1 MLSLLQIRN
10 FTIVEALDLEWSRGF
25 TAITGETG
33 AGKSIVVEA
42 LVLLLGGRGDSS
54 AIRAGS
60 DKAEL
65 TAEFD
70 LKGNSQALAW
80 LDAAG
85 MDGGDVCLLR
95 RVITDNGRSRA
106 WINGSAV
113 TLTQLQELGEHLVEI
128 HGQNQHIRLTQT
140 REQFRLLD
148 SASPAG
154 TDLATALR
162 AVAGH
167 HAAWKQTD
175 QALQALQQQRAVS
188 PDDLD
193 LLHYQIEE
201 LEQSALT
208 AETLAAL
215 ESEHRL
221 LARGS
226 DVISSLH
233 AALAL
238 LEADETGVVQQVHQ
252 ALQQLEPHASLKR
265 DIGNAAKALQEASIN
280 CEEARVSLQAAVSR
294 IDLSPQRLAELDATL
309 ARLHDLARKHRVDV
323 RQLGE
328 VLVELKSR
336 REAAANL
343 DQRRRELSQRCAKH
357 LQAYRQTSQ
366 ELSRARQDR
375 ATQLCGAVTEL
386 MQVLGMAGGC
396 FDIRITHD
404 PAAKPSSRGDDQ
416 LEFLVSANPGI
427 APGPLRKIASGG
439 ELSRISLALKVA
451 AAQGQTA
458 PTQIFDEVDAG
469 IGGATANTVGR
480 LLQRVC
486 GAAPGDSDAESAAAS
501 QALCVTHLAQVA
513 VHADQQFRVVKRADD
528 HHTSVDVHL
537 LQVDERVDEIA
548 RMLGGTLTDQSR
560 AHARELL
567 GSGGQK

>member
-10 FTIVEALDLEWSRGF
+10 FAIVESLELEWSAGF

-33 AGKSIVVEA
+33 AGKSIVVDA
-42 LVLLLGGRGDSS
+42 LALLLGGRGDSS

-70 LKGNSQALAW
+70 LQGNAQALAW

-85 MDGGDVCLLR
+85 IGGGEVCLLR

-106 WINGSAV
+106 WINGTAV

-148 SASPAG
+148 SANPAG
-154 TDLATALR
+154 TDLACALR
-162 AVAGH
+162 AVADH
-167 HAAWKQTD
+167 HTRWKETD
-175 QALQALQQQRAVS
+175 QALQALQQQRALS
-188 PDDLD
+188 PGDLD

-201 LEQSALT
+201 LEQFALG
-208 AETLAAL
+208 AEALAAL
-215 ESEHRL
+215 ESEHHL
-221 LARGS
+221 LAHGS
-226 DVISSLH
+226 DVNSGLQ
-233 AALAL
+233 AALDL

-252 ALQQLEPHASLKR
+252 ALQRLQPHAALNR
-265 DIGNAAKALQEASIN
+265 DMANAAKALQEASIN
-280 CEEARVSLQAAVSR
+280 CEEARLSLQAAMSR
-294 IDLSPQRLAELDATL
+294 MDLSPQRLAELDATL
-309 ARLHDLARKHRVDV
+309 ARLYDLARKHRVEA

-336 REAAANL
+336 YATAANL
-343 DQRRRELSQRCAKH
+343 DQRRRELSKTCAEH
-357 LQAYRQTSQ
+357 LQRYRQASQ
-366 ELSRARQDR
+366 QLSLARQER
-375 ATQLCGAVTEL
+375 AAQLSSSVTEL
-386 MQVLGMAGGC
+386 MQLLGMAGGC
-396 FDIRITHD
+396 FDIRISHD
-404 PAAKPSSRGDDQ
+404 PTAKPSPRGDDR

-469 IGGATANTVGR
+469 IGGAAANAVGR
-480 LLQRVC
+480 LLQRVS
-486 GAAPGDSDAESAAAS
+486 GAPLGGSDSAAAS

-513 VHADQQFRVVKRADD
+513 VYAEQQFRVVKRADD
-528 HHTSVDVHL
+528 NHTTVDVHRL
-537 LQVDERVDEIA
+537 RADERVDEIA

-560 AHARELL
+560 AHARQLL
-567 GSGGQK
+567 GSSGQK